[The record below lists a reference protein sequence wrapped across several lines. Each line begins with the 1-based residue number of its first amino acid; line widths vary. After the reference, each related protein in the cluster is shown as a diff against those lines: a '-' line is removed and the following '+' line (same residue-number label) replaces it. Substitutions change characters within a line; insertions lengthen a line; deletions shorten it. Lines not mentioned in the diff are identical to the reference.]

1 MLWLRKS
8 LKNLQVMYVVNLE
21 IIIRTINMIMKKI
34 FTNHTKLIKAYENI
48 NFHTLVLIY
57 SDNISKASFAIS
69 WEALS
74 FFIDLIFS
82 LVISILSGLSIST
95 FKIILKVY

>member
-1 MLWLRKS
+1 MPNKNIDGVNKNEVKKDEKLKVQAS
-8 LKNLQVMYVVNLE
+8 EKIKNLLIRV
-21 IIIRTINMIMKKI
+21 IIMEYLGITIKTINMIMKKI

-69 WEALS
+69 
-74 FFIDLIFS
+74 
-82 LVISILSGLSIST
+82 
-95 FKIILKVY
+95 

>member
-1 MLWLRKS
+1 MPNKNIDGVNENEVKKDEKLKVQAS
-8 LKNLQVMYVVNLE
+8 EKIKNLLIRV
-21 IIIRTINMIMKKI
+21 IIMEYLGITIKTINMIMKKI

-69 WEALS
+69 
-74 FFIDLIFS
+74 
-82 LVISILSGLSIST
+82 
-95 FKIILKVY
+95 

>member
-1 MLWLRKS
+1 MEYLGITIK
-8 LKNLQVMYVVNLE
+8 
-21 IIIRTINMIMKKI
+21 TINKI

-69 WEALS
+69 
-74 FFIDLIFS
+74 
-82 LVISILSGLSIST
+82 
-95 FKIILKVY
+95 

>member
-1 MLWLRKS
+1 METKKI
-8 LKNLQVMYVVNLE
+8 KNLLIRV
-21 IIIRTINMIMKKI
+21 IIMEYLGITIKTINMIMKKI

-69 WEALS
+69 
-74 FFIDLIFS
+74 
-82 LVISILSGLSIST
+82 
-95 FKIILKVY
+95 